1 MEILPCKHICICYN
15 VLGRLETQSM
25 IAHKKSRE
33 LPLSAFTFAFAK
45 IRLCVLYLLSN
56 HLQIRSAT
64 TFATIEMPIM
74 TRNSMLTHLLP
85 AVRNGEGQRFNY
97 IISTELVTE
106 KNLGTESNY
115 ISRSFCFLLEAI
127 F

>member
-15 VLGRLETQSM
+15 VLTRTMNAIHDCTQ
-25 IAHKKSRE
+25 KSRE
-33 LPLSAFTFAFAK
+33 WLLSAFTFAFAK

-56 HLQIRSAT
+56 HLQIRFAA
-64 TFATIEMPIM
+64 TFATIEVTSRTM
-74 TRNSMLTHLLP
+74 NSMLTHLLP

-97 IISTELVTE
+97 IISTEFVTG
-106 KNLGTESNY
+106 KILGTESNY
-115 ISRSFCFLLEAI
+115 ISRPFCFLLEVI